1 MFLTDLLIQMY
12 QHNCDITYDII
23 KKQHLVKISPSM
35 QTVVF
40 DFFSNRVQVKSK
52 NIAPEIETTACKR
65 LPHTELK
72 KGGNSYTIKVLP
84 YIGETVVV
92 LTAVVLY
99 REYVVEMDGVLG
111 DVVLSVNRSKH

>member
-52 NIAPEIETTACKR
+52 NIA
-65 LPHTELK
+65 
-72 KGGNSYTIKVLP
+72 
-84 YIGETVVV
+84 
-92 LTAVVLY
+92 
-99 REYVVEMDGVLG
+99 
-111 DVVLSVNRSKH
+111 